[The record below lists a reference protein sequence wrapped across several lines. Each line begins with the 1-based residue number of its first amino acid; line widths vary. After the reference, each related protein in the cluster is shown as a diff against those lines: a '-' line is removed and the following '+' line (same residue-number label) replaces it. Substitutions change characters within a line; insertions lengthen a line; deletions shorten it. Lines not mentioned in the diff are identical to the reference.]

1 MAEATRLGK
10 AGSFLFCPGVAAA
23 ASPPSRVSGQ
33 SLGAMSHHMTLL
45 EQGMLPWSLS
55 CPVEAVGR
63 PEDGLF
69 TLAEA
74 LEHAEGQISIFM
86 LYILITPL

>member
-1 MAEATRLGK
+1 MAEATGLGK
-10 AGSFLFCPGVAAA
+10 AGSFLFCTGVAGA
-23 ASPPSRVSGQ
+23 ASPPSRASGQ
-33 SLGAMSHHMTLL
+33 SLGGTSHRVTLL

-55 CPVEAVGR
+55 CPMEVVGR

-74 LEHAEGQISIFM
+74 LEQISIFM
-86 LYILITPL
+86 SCILITSL